1 MFDILSNHR
10 VEILKSLTLQ
20 GAGSAVLPGGTYF
33 DMWATGAAPPPLQ
46 YQRAQRALF
55 VIDVTI
61 VVATGTLTL
70 VFQDCDTS
78 DGTYDADFATA
89 ATITETGLYLVDL
102 PDFKRYLRCTATV
115 ANANVT
121 WAGYMVTFEERFR
134 PVQQTGSA
142 LALTYGTGRYG
153 RVASS

>member
-20 GAGSAVLPGGTYF
+20 GAGAATLPGAGYF
-33 DMWATGAAPPPLQ
+33 DMWATGTAPPPLQ
-46 YQRAQRALF
+46 YQRPQRALF

-61 VVATGTLTL
+61 VVATGTLIL

-78 DGTYDADFATA
+78 DGTYDVDFATA
-89 ATITETGLYLVDL
+89 ATITAAGLYLIDL
-102 PDFKRYLRCTATV
+102 PDFKRYLKCVATV

-121 WAGYMVTFEERFR
+121 WAGYMITFEDRWR
-134 PVQQTGSA
+134 PVDQSGAA
-142 LALTYGTGRYG
+142 LALTYGTGRAG